1 MLNGSLIDV
10 DKLDYLLRDAYVT
23 GFNTMVLDVDRLFAG
38 YTIVKY
44 TDVSSKPRYIA
55 AYKRGALSVIEN
67 VTFANDLER
76 HWIQNHPAIL
86 YDVKLIQRAI
96 ELYDEYMVTT
106 YAEKLGAKKSIFTKD
121 ALYHKS
127 YIGEA
132 SPNQLTRSSLR
143 EAYLCHSL
151 NPQ

>member
-1 MLNGSLIDV
+1 MWLVWLV
-10 DKLDYLLRDAYVT
+10 WQHLYL
-23 GFNTMVLDVDRLFAG
+23 
-38 YTIVKY
+38 K
-44 TDVSSKPRYIA
+44 IA

-106 YAEKLGAKKSIFTKD
+106 YAEKLGAKKSIFT
-121 ALYHKS
+121 
-127 YIGEA
+127 
-132 SPNQLTRSSLR
+132 NQAAPILLPMRLSTVRV
-143 EAYLCHSL
+143 
-151 NPQ
+151 